1 MSRVDAKNL
10 VFITPGPLETETG
23 GYVYDRH
30 LVGGLRDLGWRVD
43 HVAVGE
49 SFPEP
54 TASDMDYAREVLT
67 ALRSDQPV
75 IIDGLAL
82 GAIDTN
88 IVTEMRA
95 PLWALVHHPL
105 AYEGGLEARRREKL
119 YAIEKANLS
128 MARGVIVPS
137 NHTRQLVVSEYGIAP
152 SRVHVVT
159 PGITRPSAVANPSS
173 PPVIVSVGIIAPRK
187 GHDVLLRALLQIE
200 SLPWEAVIVGG
211 VRDENYLSELVALR
225 EQLGLDSRVEFA
237 GEVSHDE
244 REVLYRRA
252 SIFALATRF
261 EGYGMVFDEAMA
273 HGLPIVSCD
282 TGAVGDTVAPGAGVL
297 VPVDDP
303 EAFAVALRE
312 VLTNSSAREVMS
324 QAGLEAAKH
333 FRGWDAAAASVAH
346 ILLSASRDNGGNE

>member
-1 MSRVDAKNL
+1 MSGMAAKDL

-30 LVGGLRDLGWRVD
+30 LVAGLRDRGWRVD

-54 TASDMDYAREVLT
+54 TSQHMDHAREVLT
-67 ALRSDQPV
+67 ALGPDQPV
-75 IIDGLAL
+75 IVDGLAL
-82 GAIDTN
+82 GAIDPS
-88 IVTEMRA
+88 IVAQMHA

-105 AYEGGLEARRREKL
+105 AYEGGLEAWRREKL
-119 YAIEKANLS
+119 YATEKANLS
-128 MARGVIVPS
+128 RAQGVIVPS
-137 NHTRQLVVSEYGIAP
+137 SHTRQLVVSEYGIP
-152 SRVHVVT
+152 DSRVHIVT
-159 PGITRPSAVANPSS
+159 PGVTRPAGQRSPSS
-173 PPVIVSVGIIAPRK
+173 PPMIVSVGIIAPRK
-187 GHDVLLRALLQIE
+187 GHDVLLRALHQIE

-211 VRDENYLSELVALR
+211 VRDEGYRGELVDLR

-237 GEVSHDE
+237 GEVSNDE
-244 REVLYRRA
+244 REKLYQRA
-252 SIFALATRF
+252 LVFALATRF

-303 EAFAVALRE
+303 EAFAAALRE
-312 VLTNSSAREVMS
+312 VLTNSLTRAAMS
-324 QAGLEAAKH
+324 EAGLEAADRL
-333 FRGWDAAAASVAH
+333 RGWDAAAASVGQ
-346 ILLSASRDNGGNE
+346 ILLGVSGENGDHE